1 MQKLTLDTCQVLDDR
16 LQEGIVIRT
25 AKSASLTYIN
35 FDINLEHSSPLI
47 YIGIIRRSL
56 YPSSTTDPTKIY
68 IKLSTEKGDRYA
80 KYVSESRRLKSKEAE
95 YKAVSKILDLSASG
109 FAVHPICLLMVLTYL
124 KSLAD
129 NKNLVDHTT
138 KQQF

>member
-16 LQEGIVIRT
+16 PQEGIVIRT

-35 FDINLEHSSPLI
+35 FDINLEYSSPLI

-95 YKAVSKILDLSASG
+95 YKASLQDTRSVSLWVRCPSNMSFDGIDVSQIFSR
-109 FAVHPICLLMVLTYL
+109 
-124 KSLAD
+124 
-129 NKNLVDHTT
+129 
-138 KQQF
+138 QQKFG